1 MLKILVADYSALM
14 RSALRDIINS
24 DKAFHVID
32 ISQNGE
38 DAYNKIKKTKFDLV
52 VMEMRLPKMDGLQVL
67 EKLRADGDDTKVV
80 VICTSIKEEVEAA
93 MRALELGAC
102 DFVVRTAKIN
112 GASGSFAKNLLTAMR
127 AAVETGQKQIS
138 SKRMVSYTVEMPK
151 KSKEKSVFLDKP
163 ELIALACST
172 GGPNALHTMLPM
184 LPKNL
189 SVPLV
194 LVQHMPAG
202 FTAALANRLNQ
213 ICAVAVKEAEDG
225 EILKPGCV
233 YIAPGGRHMEIKEC
247 GNHKAC
253 ISINDSPPVNNLR
266 PCADLMY
273 KSLVKT
279 SYQNI
284 LCVVLTG
291 MGTDGT
297 KGILELQK
305 HKNIYVITESKET
318 CVVYGMPKSI
328 VQKDLADETVPIYKI
343 SDAIIKKTGD

>member
-1 MLKILVADYSALM
+1 MLKILVVDNSALM

-24 DKAFHVID
+24 DKAFHIID
-32 ISQNGE
+32 MSQNGE

-52 VMEMRLPKMDGLQVL
+52 VMELRLPGMDGLQVL

-80 VICTSIKEEVEAA
+80 VICTSIKEEVEVA
-93 MRALELGAC
+93 MRALELGAY
-102 DFVVRTAKIN
+102 DFVERSAKIN
-112 GASGSFAKNLLTAMR
+112 GASGSFAKNLLTAMHT
-127 AAVETGQKQIS
+127 AVENK
-138 SKRMVSYTVEMPK
+138 PK
-151 KSKEKSVFLDKP
+151 HKATFSDKP

-189 SVPLV
+189 SAPLV
-194 LVQHMPAG
+194 LVQHMPPG
-202 FTAALANRLNQ
+202 FTAALANRLNK

-253 ISINDSPPVNNLR
+253 ISINDLPPINNLR

-291 MGTDGT
+291 MGSDGT

-305 HKNIYVITESKET
+305 HKNLYVITESKET

-328 VQKDLADETVPIYKI
+328 VQKDLAAETVPIYKI